1 MLGVSADD
9 VIILNVTSIARRR
22 LGGRQLGAS
31 TSSTALINALYVVS
45 VSSHYTQSELQ
56 SQLLTATTNG
66 VFNTQLTTFAQRY
79 QAVGFVNALSAG
91 LAFLSK
97 SPTASPSTV
106 AHGSSSSGSYISELE
121 YIVIPTVVGFIV
133 LSGVV
138 ILAVLYQ
145 NKYFAGGFDNV
156 LPCFS
161 RPKLRSP
168 PLAARSAVY
177 SPSSPTRNSSI
188 SRDEYRTSLDRTPSP
203 EQFRPTVDWVNHW
216 KARAE
221 RRKEVAAATTSAT
234 AQITELTVNI
244 DDEMSDV
251 AIYPRLTTQVEF
263 VNPTLSSERRVKMN
277 RRS

>member
-145 NKYFAGGFDNV
+145 NKYFAGGFD
-156 LPCFS
+156 S

-168 PLAARSAVY
+168 PLTARSTVY